1 MAWAPPKAATRTSH
15 PGWCYGVE
23 MDSVEFRGNPRDL
36 DRFARGVLK
45 QSVTIETPT
54 PFEHRMRW
62 DTGGCSGFGGSVRLR
77 SGLSLSAT
85 RLRWDQ
91 PWAFQLRET
100 GASLKFMLGR
110 GAGPRMT
117 QPNGSSYV
125 MGGGVL
131 QVRPPVRPLPQAPD
145 AQPATATTC
154 AFDHGGGGELEQL
167 ALEVAPDRLR
177 ELMGAPALPRMLETL
192 LTATGAPALHEQPM
206 VPALSRLLDEILG
219 AGSGGAS
226 RQILLEAKG
235 LELLA
240 VMTDELELAGQATAP
255 LSAWDIERLE
265 RAGRL
270 LRERMTS
277 PPSLPELA
285 RAVGLNEFKLKA
297 GFRLRFGASVFGY
310 LRTERME
317 RARRLLANR
326 DLSVTEVAWRVGYE
340 NASKFAAAF
349 RKHFGLPP
357 SALRL
362 LR

>member
-1 MAWAPPKAATRTSH
+1 
-15 PGWCYGVE
+15 
-23 MDSVEFRGNPRDL
+23 MDSVEFRGDPRDL
-36 DRFARGVLK
+36 ARFARGVLK

-62 DTGGCSGFGGSVRLR
+62 DTGGCSGFGGSMRLR

-85 RLRWDQ
+85 RLRWEQ

-100 GASLKFMLGR
+100 GASLKFMLAR

-117 QPNGSSYV
+117 QSNGSSFV

-131 QVRPPVRPLPQAPD
+131 QVRPPVGQVPPARG
-145 AQPATATTC
+145 AQRATTTTC
-154 AFDHGGGGELEQL
+154 AFDQGGGGEFEQL

-177 ELMGAPALPRMLETL
+177 ELLGTPALPRMLEAL
-192 LTATGAPALHEQPM
+192 LAATGAAALHEQPM

-226 RQILLEAKG
+226 RQLFL
-235 LELLA
+235 
-240 VMTDELELAGQATAP
+240 DELELAGQATAP
-255 LSAWDIERLE
+255 LSAWDTERLE
-265 RAGRL
+265 RARRL
-270 LRERMTS
+270 LLERMTS

-310 LRTERME
+310 LRTERLE

-326 DLSVTEVAWRVGYE
+326 DLSVSEVAWRVGYE

-349 RKHFGLPP
+349 RKRFGLPP
-357 SALRL
+357 SALR
-362 LR
+362 